1 MAIPPKSPTTPTRA
15 AIHPG
20 TGHNVV
26 YFKALAF
33 CETDLPNTLTSKA
46 KARIEPSAV
55 AMTRC
60 SVTSEAV
67 WRSRAL
73 NGNGSVLAFCEA
85 VSLSA
90 FVPRCWFTSEAAW
103 DSRALN
109 GDCQC
114 WLSVRLFCV
123 GHFHDRLIT
132 AALGLALDVFRFG
145 RAVATRCWLTSSYF
159 RGYMEQPRC

>member
-15 AIHPG
+15 AIQSG
-20 TGHNVV
+20 TGHIM

-33 CETDLPNTLTSKA
+33 CEADLPNTLTSKA
-46 KARIEPSAV
+46 KARIEPLAV

-73 NGNGSVLAFCEA
+73 NGNGSVSAFCEA

-90 FVPRCWFTSEAAW
+90 FV
-103 DSRALN
+103 
-109 GDCQC
+109 
-114 WLSVRLFCV
+114 
-123 GHFHDRLIT
+123 
-132 AALGLALDVFRFG
+132 
-145 RAVATRCWLTSSYF
+145 TR
-159 RGYMEQPRC
+159 